1 MGSGYEI
8 ICKKCSYARDV
19 RVGVGMVQFSLEEL
33 ITWQSKTEQ
42 IKIREIISG
51 KKNLIDEGEGE
62 SVFQCSKC
70 FGIANKWHINLME
83 NNKTIYETR
92 IVCYKCKIDMKLLPC
107 DEEENTITGIKCS
120 KCKSDDVIVRN
131 NMMWD

>member
-1 MGSGYEI
+1 M
-8 ICKKCSYARDV
+8 
-19 RVGVGMVQFSLEEL
+19 
-33 ITWQSKTEQ
+33 
-42 IKIREIISG
+42 
-51 KKNLIDEGEGE
+51 
-62 SVFQCSKC
+62 FQCSKC
-70 FGIANKWHINLME
+70 AGIANKWHINLMQ

-107 DEEENTITGIKCS
+107 DEEENIITGIKCS

>member
-1 MGSGYEI
+1 MGTGYEI
-8 ICKKCSYARDV
+8 GCNKCSFRRSL
-19 RVGVGMVQFSLEEL
+19 RVGVGMLHSSLEAE
-33 ITWQSKTEQ
+33 IESTSRKEQ
-42 IKIREIISG
+42 QTIKQIISG
-51 KKNLIDEGEGE
+51 KQNLIDEGEGE

-70 FGIANKWHINLME
+70 AGIANKWHINLME
-83 NNKTIYETR
+83 NNKTIYETK

-120 KCKSDDVIVRN
+120 KCKSDDVAVRL